1 MSQREVTMPEYRVV
15 EICAGAGGQSLGLE
29 LAGFEHELA
38 VELDPNACATLRANR
53 PHWKVAQGDVAS
65 PAVWSP
71 ADYAGIDL
79 LAGGVPCPPFTI
91 AGKQLGATDERDLFA
106 WAIELCG
113 VMAPRA
119 LLLENVRGLSL
130 PRFAAYRQHVLDRLA
145 ELGYAADWRLLHA
158 SDYGVPQL
166 RPRFVLVAMRPED
179 FAYFSWPEPAGPPP
193 SVGVTL
199 RDLMAENGWPGA
211 SAWAARAT
219 DIAPTIV
226 GGSKKHGGADLGPT
240 RAKRAW
246 REMGVDALGVADA
259 APSADDPLT
268 LLPKL
273 TCEMVARL
281 QGWNDAEYRWTFTGR
296 KTSTY
301 RQIGNAFPPPVA
313 HALGES
319 LRRALDHD
327 GAPRLL
333 VEESSVTHDP
343 VYAVLRQDGGFLT
356 MQQILRR
363 LAVPME
369 VPAFERHLAHLKRDF
384 RIEVDSRKTGDAY
397 KLGEFKAF
405 VGQDDHLRHEAFLNP
420 SKIS

>member
-1 MSQREVTMPEYRVV
+1 
-15 EICAGAGGQSLGLE
+15 
-29 LAGFEHELA
+29 
-38 VELDPNACATLRANR
+38 
-53 PHWKVAQGDVAS
+53 
-65 PAVWSP
+65 
-71 ADYAGIDL
+71 L

-91 AGKQLGATDERDLFA
+91 AGKQLGAADERDLFA

-113 VMAPRA
+113 VVAPRA

-145 ELGYAADWRLLHA
+145 ELGYVADWRLLHA
-158 SDYGVPQL
+158 ADYGVPQL

-179 FAYFSWPEPAGPPP
+179 FAYFAWPELAGQPPT
-193 SVGVTL
+193 VGETL
-199 RDLMAENGWPGA
+199 RDLMAARGWPGA
-211 SAWAARAT
+211 SAWARRAN

-226 GGSKKHGGADLGPT
+226 GGSKKHGGPDLGPT

-319 LRRALDHD
+319 IRRALDHE
-327 GAPRLL
+327 GTSRPL
-333 VEESSVTHDP
+333 VEQSSVTHDP
-343 VYAVLRQDGGFLT
+343 IYAVLRQDGGFLT
-356 MQQILRR
+356 MEQILRR

-384 RIEVDSRKTGDAY
+384 RIEVDTRKTGDAY
-397 KLGEFKAF
+397 ELGEFKAF

>member
-1 MSQREVTMPEYRVV
+1 MSQYRVV

-29 LAGFEHELA
+29 TAGFEHELCI
-38 VELDPNACATLRANR
+38 ELDPNACATLRHNR

-65 PAVWSP
+65 PDVWDP
-71 ADYAGIDL
+71 AAYAGTDL
-79 LAGGVPCPPFTI
+79 LAGGVPCPPFTV
-91 AGKQLGATDERDLFA
+91 AGMQLGATDERDLFA

-113 VMAPRA
+113 IIRPRG

-145 ELGYAADWRLLHA
+145 EMGYAADWRLLHA

-166 RPRFVLVAMRPED
+166 RPRFALVAMRPDD
-179 FAYFSWPEPAGPPP
+179 FAHFTWPEHHGRPPT
-193 SVGVTL
+193 VGETL
-199 RDLMAENGWPGA
+199 RELMAANGWPGA
-211 SAWAARAT
+211 TAWAARAS

-259 APSADDPLT
+259 APSADAPVT

-281 QGWNDAEYRWTFTGR
+281 QGWDGREYRWEFTGR
-296 KTSTY
+296 KTSNY

-313 HALGES
+313 RAIGEQI
-319 LRRALDHD
+319 RRALDREGESRD
-327 GAPRLL
+327 L
-333 VEESSVTHDP
+333 VEQSPTAHDP
-343 VYAVLRQDGGFLT
+343 VYKVLRDDAGFLT
-356 MQQILRR
+356 MEQILRR
-363 LAVPME
+363 IPAPID

-384 RIEVDSRKTGDAY
+384 HIDVETRRSGEAY
-397 KLGEFKAF
+397 RLGAFKAF
-405 VGQDDHLRHEAFLNP
+405 VGQDDHLRHEAFLHP
-420 SKIS
+420 TKIS